1 MPVSRIRRKRPY
13 TAPPEKSS
21 GPKTNPRWFVPV
33 MLALMII
40 GLVWIV
46 IFYISQQAYPVPG
59 IGSWNL
65 VAGFVFIM
73 AGFLMTTK
81 WH

>member
-1 MPVSRIRRKRPY
+1 MPESRIRRKRPY
-13 TAPPEKSS
+13 TAPPEKSG
-21 GPKTNPRWFVPV
+21 GPKTNPPWFVPV

-46 IFYISQQAYPVPG
+46 VFYISQQAYPVPG
-59 IGSWNL
+59 IGSLNL